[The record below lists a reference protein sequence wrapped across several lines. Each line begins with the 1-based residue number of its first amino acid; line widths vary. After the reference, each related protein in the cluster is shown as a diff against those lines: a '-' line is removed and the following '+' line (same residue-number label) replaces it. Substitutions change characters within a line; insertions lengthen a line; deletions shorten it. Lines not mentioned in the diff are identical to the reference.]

1 MVVIRKILDVYAYD
15 QLRRGPRPDAGDGDE
30 SVTYVPSPARSA
42 VISRSIPLSASSAPP
57 LILPCKHPDLRVL
70 RVDPSL

>member
-1 MVVIRKILDVYAYD
+1 MIREILDVYAYD

-30 SVTYVPSPARSA
+30 AFVRSVPRQKRGDLPVDPVRFLQRLPYP
-42 VISRSIPLSASSAPP
+42 
-57 LILPCKHPDLRVL
+57 PCKHPDLRVL